1 MAKASLAMK
10 SPSPFPLFTNN
21 AFVNRTSAP
30 PSVPLGI
37 YFPQMSSPNPR
48 RAQLLGIA
56 AVALIGSGALG
67 TAAAGLTTPAELP
80 ADCSAYASIR
90 LPAEAEKAPVPKTPP
105 VCASYRSYRGIGRPV
120 NHSDARACAWQ
131 ERLAQRADL
140 GQDQKEPTAE
150 VVGGSLILADI
161 YFNGAGV
168 KRDIPLAMRFACES
182 EEGMARNAMPDIA
195 KLNGLPHANGP
206 FEFCNYAESTIQMSF
221 CTWYESQIDDDRRS
235 RYFDSL
241 KSSMT
246 PEQEA
251 AFEKLIAAQN
261 AYVKAHA
268 SEVYQG
274 GTIHAIRNL
283 GSQSILKDLF
293 HTEVAH
299 FERKKWPA
307 LSDNQVAVAD
317 TLLNREYTK
326 KLQELQKLTKEEI
339 EQGAVTAENL
349 SKVEGT
355 WETYRDAWVAF
366 ARLRYPADVAAI
378 RVEITL
384 DRYRLLRT
392 I

>member
-1 MAKASLAMK
+1 
-10 SPSPFPLFTNN
+10 
-21 AFVNRTSAP
+21 
-30 PSVPLGI
+30 
-37 YFPQMSSPNPR
+37 
-48 RAQLLGIA
+48 
-56 AVALIGSGALG
+56 
-67 TAAAGLTTPAELP
+67 
-80 ADCSAYASIR
+80 
-90 LPAEAEKAPVPKTPP
+90 
-105 VCASYRSYRGIGRPV
+105 
-120 NHSDARACAWQ
+120 
-131 ERLAQRADL
+131 
-140 GQDQKEPTAE
+140 
-150 VVGGSLILADI
+150 
-161 YFNGAGV
+161 
-168 KRDIPLAMRFACES
+168 MRFACES